1 MWYDA
6 WLYGCT
12 QNMLWMAAVSSCT
25 SHVRTKQHCNYTTWV
40 NIQSALQPKPLC
52 ACHLNHGTLT
62 DAETVTL
69 QPKPLCAHHLNHGT
83 LTDVETVTLQP
94 KPLCACHLNHGTLTD
109 VETVTLQ
116 PKPLCACHLNHGTLT
131 DVETVTLQPKPP
143 KGVSGTE
150 QEYSLSKANWLIECG
165 HHIWMD
171 NCYVLGLAHAQSK
184 LCMDS
189 AKILWM
195 GL

>member
-1 MWYDA
+1 MHPLYVTLHEVMWYDA

-94 KPLCACHLNHGTLTD
+94 KPLCACHLNHGTI
-109 VETVTLQ
+109 
-116 PKPLCACHLNHGTLT
+116 T

-143 KGVSGTE
+143 KGESV
-150 QEYSLSKANWLIECG
+150 
-165 HHIWMD
+165 
-171 NCYVLGLAHAQSK
+171 AQSK
-184 LCMDS
+184 STRSQRPIDWLSVVTTYGWITAMC
-189 AKILWM
+189 
-195 GL
+195 